1 MSLLLRVR
9 VHPPQVKGTAIL
21 LCMKIPSFSLND
33 QDGNIVTHESL
44 KGTWAVIYFYPK
56 DDTPGCTTEAC
67 NFRDG
72 RDMLESYGIKV
83 IGISKDSVKS
93 HKKFADKHNLSFTL
107 LSDESTETIQAFGS
121 WKLKK
126 FMGREYMGINR
137 DSYLIDPAGEI
148 VKKYEGVNPKNHIT
162 EIFEDFKKLSV

>member
-1 MSLLLRVR
+1 
-9 VHPPQVKGTAIL
+9 
-21 LCMKIPSFSLND
+21 MKLPTFSLQDQND
-33 QDGNIVTHESL
+33 TTVTDKDL
-44 KGTWAVIYFYPK
+44 IGGWNVIYFYPK

-72 RDMLESYGIKV
+72 RDMLQSLGLRV

-93 HKKFADKHNLSFTL
+93 HKKFAEKHGLDFTL
-107 LSDESTETIQAFGS
+107 LSDPTAEVVEAFGS

-137 DSYLIDPAGEI
+137 DTYLVNPSGEI
-148 VKKYEGVNPKNHIT
+148 VKKYEGVDPKTHIK
-162 EIFEDFKKLSV
+162 EIFEDFKKLS

>member
-1 MSLLLRVR
+1 
-9 VHPPQVKGTAIL
+9 
-21 LCMKIPSFSLND
+21 MKIPTFSLPD
-33 QDGNIVTHESL
+33 QDGNIVSNADLLGQWSL
-44 KGTWAVIYFYPK
+44 IYFYPK

-72 RDMLESYGIKV
+72 REMLEKYGLRV
-83 IGISKDSVKS
+83 IGISKDSVKK
-93 HKKFADKHNLSFTL
+93 HKKFAEKYDLNFTL

-137 DSYLIDPAGEI
+137 DSYLVNPDGEI
-148 VKKYEGVNPKNHIT
+148 VKKYEGVNPKTHIT
-162 EIFEDFKKLSV
+162 EIVADFKTYSS

>member
-1 MSLLLRVR
+1 
-9 VHPPQVKGTAIL
+9 
-21 LCMKIPSFSLND
+21 MKIPTFSLED
-33 QDGNIVTHESL
+33 QDGNNVTDEDL
-44 KGTWAVIYFYPK
+44 KGSWALVYFYPK

-93 HKKFADKHNLSFTL
+93 HRKFSDKHKLNFTL

-137 DSYLIDPAGEI
+137 DSYLINSDGEI
-148 VKKYEGVNPKNHIT
+148 VKKYEGVNPKTHIA
-162 EIFEDFKKLSV
+162 EIFKDYKELSV